1 MIYFPIYSKSA
12 FELSMSIF
20 FCWWTSL
27 IDQLVKIPAAM
38 QETLVQFLGQE
49 DLLERDRLPTPIFLG
64 FPCGSAG
71 KESAC
76 NAGHL
81 DSTPGLGRSPGEG
94 TAIHSSILAWKIPW
108 TVWPWG
114 HKESD
119 MTEQLWFGKGMLVY
133 LQDTRGRELLMIRA
147 PLSALCSSL
156 VTQLVK
162 ILPAVQVTQVWF
174 LGRKAPLEK
183 EMAIH
188 SSILAWEIPR
198 TEEPGGLQ
206 PDVT

>member
-76 NAGHL
+76 NVGGL
-81 DSTPGLGRSPGEG
+81 GSIPGLGRSPGEG
-94 TAIHSSILAWKIPW
+94 KRLPTPIFWPGEFHGLYS
-108 TVWPWG
+108 PWG
-114 HKESD
+114 HKESNT
-119 MTEQLWFGKGMLVY
+119 TEWLSLSIADKCFVY
-133 LQDTRGRELLMIRA
+133 FLLN
-147 PLSALCSSL
+147 LCFWNFSL
-156 VTQLVK
+156 CCDKWASRVAQ
-162 ILPAVQVTQVWF
+162 W
-174 LGRKAPLEK
+174 
-183 EMAIH
+183 
-188 SSILAWEIPR
+188 
-198 TEEPGGLQ
+198 
-206 PDVT
+206 